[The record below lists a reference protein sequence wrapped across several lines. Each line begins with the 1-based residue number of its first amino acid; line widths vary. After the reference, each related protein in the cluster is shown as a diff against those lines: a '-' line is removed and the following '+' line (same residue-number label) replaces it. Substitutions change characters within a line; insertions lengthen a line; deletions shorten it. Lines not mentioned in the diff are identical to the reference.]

1 MQYLKYYYKKQLPLI
16 FHGHKKRNAINIPFK
31 NCFISNFM
39 SNNKSTPNADMNYK
53 FVFSPIIPL
62 VRTKIA
68 KRNMP
73 KLSVLLRFELVVAHL
88 LRIMT
93 LGFPSARKCQC
104 AFNLLQCRLQFANKN
119 NRFYRLFFQ
128 EKYREKPFLS
138 GTTSTIYP
146 CHMRIGRNKK
156 LFG

>member
-1 MQYLKYYYKKQLPLI
+1 MNHSIGPTIMK
-16 FHGHKKRNAINIPFK
+16 HGNVVSEILLQKTTSTHFSRPQKRNAINIPFK
-31 NCFISNFM
+31 KCFISNFM

-62 VRTKIA
+62 VRKKIA

-73 KLSVLLRFELVVAHL
+73 KLSVLLMFELVVAHL

-104 AFNLLQCRLQFANKN
+104 AFNLL
-119 NRFYRLFFQ
+119 
-128 EKYREKPFLS
+128 
-138 GTTSTIYP
+138 
-146 CHMRIGRNKK
+146 
-156 LFG
+156 